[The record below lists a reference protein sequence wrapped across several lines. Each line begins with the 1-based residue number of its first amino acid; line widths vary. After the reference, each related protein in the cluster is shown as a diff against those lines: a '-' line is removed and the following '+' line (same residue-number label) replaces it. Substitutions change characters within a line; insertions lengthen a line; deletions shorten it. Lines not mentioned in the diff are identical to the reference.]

1 MRSPLMLVVGDS
13 IVLICVFSR
22 ADAKLERSGVDVV
35 CGNWG
40 LDGVRMEGNA

>member
-13 IVLICVFSR
+13 IVLLCVCR
-22 ADAKLERSGVDVV
+22 ADTKLERNGVDVV